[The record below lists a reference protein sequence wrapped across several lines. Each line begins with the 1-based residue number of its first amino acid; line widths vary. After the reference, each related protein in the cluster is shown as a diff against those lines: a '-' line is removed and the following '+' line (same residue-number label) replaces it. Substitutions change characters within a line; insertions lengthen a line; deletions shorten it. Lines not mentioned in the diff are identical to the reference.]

1 MLVGRIVG
9 KTSPES
15 FNFEVTGII
24 RKMDFIATRDPER
37 HWVLGRIDDIIQQDE
52 QTLAN
57 VSVLGYADKE
67 SVKMPRMPFKPNTFV
82 YKADDGL
89 VKRVLGLKNS
99 GLYVGLLD
107 GSENL
112 KIYMDPKQLMTKHLA
127 ILAKSGF
134 GKSYLAGVILEE
146 FIENGIPAVV
156 IDPHGEYLT
165 LRYPNKKQEEQKY
178 MPLFDIKPKGYVKE
192 IELYCL
198 DKNLTEGARR
208 LKLRGKLTHQEIL
221 DMLPFKLSS
230 TQLSVIYTSIMD
242 TENKEYTLDELKKEV
257 IKNKSPSKWS
267 VISVLDFVKSTG
279 LFDTFGYI
287 TPPDLV
293 KKGKITVIN
302 LKGIEPDIQ
311 QMVVYKVA
319 KDLFHARKLNK
330 IPPFMFILEEAHNF
344 APERGFG
351 EAISSRVIR
360 TIASEGRKFGM
371 GLGVITQR
379 PARIDKNVLSQCT
392 TQVFLRITNPND
404 MKSVVESVEG
414 ITRGLEA
421 QIKTLPVGT
430 ACIVGVIEQPL
441 LVNIRIKKSEHG
453 GTPVSLTEKFKEQ
466 EEDADT
472 LYFYPKFLEED
483 VKKHATKDLEKLK
496 LIYYPL
502 YLLKCKFD
510 TPDGEK
516 IDSIYVDGFS
526 GELVYLK
533 NNSLTRT
540 NGVPKVFDLE
550 MKEKAVS
557 LFLTTY
563 GMATFDTISKKLK
576 IKEQELMDILT
587 RLKKKGIIS
596 MEGVEFKSNIHVNF
610 EEIFENQITEST
622 VAYKYAGEV
631 ISPKIKKEVT
641 TKILDIFNPDAVDRK
656 MCFYPFWIL
665 MLSDGTVEIIDALT
679 GEKDEYLKNS
689 SFIENIKIS

>member
-1 MLVGRIVG
+1 MLVGKIVG
-9 KTSPES
+9 RTTPES

-24 RKMDFIATRDPER
+24 RKMDFVATRDPER
-37 HWVLGRIDDIIQQDE
+37 HWVLGRIDDIIQQDD
-52 QTLAN
+52 QTLAS

-67 SVKMPRMPFKPNTFV
+67 SVKIPRMPFKPNSFV

-89 VKRVLGLKNS
+89 IKRVLGLKNS
-99 GLYVGLLD
+99 GLYIGLLD

-134 GKSYLAGVILEE
+134 GKSYLTGVILEE
-146 FIENGIPAVV
+146 FIENEIPAVV

-165 LRYPNKKQEEQKY
+165 LKYPNKKQEEQKY
-178 MPLFDIKPKGYVKE
+178 MPLFDIKPKGYTKE

-242 TENKEYTLDELKKEV
+242 TENKEYNLDELKKEV
-257 IKNKSPSKWS
+257 MKNKSPSKWS
-267 VISVLDFVKSTG
+267 VISVLDLVKSTG

-287 TPPDLV
+287 TPTDLV
-293 KKGKITVIN
+293 KKGKITIIN

-311 QMVVYKVA
+311 QMVVYKLA
-319 KDLFHARKLNK
+319 KDLFYARKLNK

-351 EAISSRVIR
+351 EATSSRIIR

-392 TQVFLRITNPND
+392 TQVFLRVTNPND
-404 MKSVVESVEG
+404 MKSIVESVEG
-414 ITRGLEA
+414 ITKGLET

-430 ACIVGVIEQPL
+430 ACIVGVIDQPL
-441 LVNIRIKKSEHG
+441 LVNVRIKRSEHG
-453 GTPVSLTEKFKEQ
+453 GTPVSLTEKFKNQ
-466 EEDADT
+466 EDSDT
-472 LYFYPKFLEED
+472 LYFYPKFLEDD
-483 VKKHATKDLEKLK
+483 VKKHATKELEKLK

-502 YLLKCKFD
+502 YLLKCKFN
-510 TPDGEK
+510 TIDGEK
-516 IDSIYVDGFS
+516 IDNIYVDGFS

-533 NNSLTRT
+533 NNLLWRT
-540 NGVPKVFDLE
+540 SGLPKIFDLD

-563 GMATFDTISKKLK
+563 GMATFDTISKKLR

-587 RLKKKGIIS
+587 KLKKMSIIS
-596 MEGVEFKSNIHVNF
+596 MEGVEFKSNINVNF
-610 EEIFENQITEST
+610 EEILENQITEST
-622 VAYKYAGEV
+622 VSYKYAGEIV
-631 ISPKIKKEVT
+631 NPKIKKEIT

-656 MCFYPFWIL
+656 MCFYPYWIL
-665 MLSDGTVEIIDALT
+665 ILSDGTIEIIDALT
-679 GEKDEYLKNS
+679 GEKDDYLKNIN
-689 SFIENIKIS
+689 FIDNIKIL